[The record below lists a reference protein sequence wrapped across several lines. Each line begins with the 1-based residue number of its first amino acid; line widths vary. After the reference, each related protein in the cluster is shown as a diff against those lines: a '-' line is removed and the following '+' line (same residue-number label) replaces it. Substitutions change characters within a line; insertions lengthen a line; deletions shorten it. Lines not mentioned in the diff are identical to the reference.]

1 MTKEK
6 KIAPKSE
13 KKEKGLKTRIIEVT
27 LLMVRKTPKFP
38 KTLEEADDWLGEMG
52 AVQQSLLGIAVRI
65 AAAVKKIKDE
75 VAERVQEAEDLVAAR
90 FNGIAAFAD
99 KNREEI
105 LDEGKKSVVL
115 ANGEIGWRFT
125 GESIQVDEEKA
136 TIKYM
141 EENGLKDLLRYPPAE
156 LDKVKMKQ
164 ERDRLKGV
172 PGVRIVQDEIFFVKP
187 RNGTE
192 ELAMKLV
199 AVNTRLTQA
208 MQGTAES
215 GDEKPAT

>member
-1 MTKEK
+1 MVAKGKTEPK
-6 KIAPKSE
+6 KPK
-13 KKEKGLKTRIIEVT
+13 KVATRIIEVT
-27 LLMVRKTPKFP
+27 LLMVRKTAKVPR
-38 KTLEEADDWLGEMG
+38 TLEEADAWLGEMG

-75 VAERVQEAEDLVAAR
+75 VAERIQEAEDLVAAK

-125 GESIQVDEEKA
+125 GESIQVDDEKV
-136 TIKYM
+136 TIKFM
-141 EENGLKDLLRYPPAE
+141 EEHGLKDLLRYPPAE

-164 ERDRLKGV
+164 ERDRLKNV

-199 AVNTRLTQA
+199 AVNTRLTQPVEEA
-208 MQGTAES
+208 ATA
-215 GDEKPAT
+215 GDEKPAA